1 MIVQNPIV
9 GRSRNKLANTIFST
23 WNGLNIVRSKP
34 LSVANPQT
42 LAQRIQRARTTVN
55 AKFAKAFSA
64 AILIGFRIKQVG
76 QSARSQ
82 ALKANYPATFADP
95 VTAEGHLTFADAVV
109 SNGSMT
115 PTPINT
121 ASATAGSA
129 SVSVTFPTTT
139 ADASQASSD
148 KMVLCVI
155 NGTTGTS
162 AQSVGSKSRSDGLCS
177 VSLPETVVAGDD
189 IHFYLFAFSVSTSA
203 VSDTAYAFDVAM

>member
-55 AKFAKAFSA
+55 AQFAKAFSA
-64 AILIGFRIKQVG
+64 AIQIGFRNKQVG

-82 ALKANYPATFADP
+82 ALKANYPATTADP
-95 VTAEGHLTFADAVV
+95 VTAVGAMEFEDAVV
-109 SNGSMT
+109 AKGSMT
-115 PTPINT
+115 TTPIST

-129 SVSVTFPTTT
+129 VVSVSFPSSV
-139 ADASQASSD
+139 ADASQSSND
-148 KMVLCVI
+148 SMALCVI
-155 NGTTGTS
+155 NGATGAS
-162 AQSVGSKSRSDGLCS
+162 VQSIGLLKRSSGSITA
-177 VSLPETVVAGDD
+177 SLPEAVQSGDE
-189 IHFYLFAFSVSTSA
+189 IHFYLFAYSVTTSA
-203 VSDTAYAFDVAM
+203 VSDSTYELDLA